1 MIQIYKAS
9 LRSYRDLPLRLS
21 EYGLITRK
29 EQSGELNGM
38 FRVMQATQDDAHL
51 FVTEDGIG
59 EALEGLISLVSDIY
73 SVFGLTF
80 KAYLSTRP
88 DDYMG
93 KLETWDRA
101 EETLKS
107 AMKKAGLEVLLKEKD
122 GAFYGPKIDYQ
133 LEDSLG
139 RTWQCATIQ
148 LDFQMPETFDL
159 EYIDNEGN
167 AKRPVIIHRTII
179 GSIERFIGI
188 LTEHYGGAFPT
199 WLAPVQVVLLPIA
212 DRHIEYG
219 QKVIDQL
226 RNAGIRAELDTRSER
241 LQAKIRDAT
250 LQKVPFMG
258 IIGDKEIAE
267 SAVSVR
273 KRDGEDLGSIKSD
286 TFLEVLLENIA
297 KKI

>member
-1 MIQIYKAS
+1 M
-9 LRSYRDLPLRLS
+9 RSYRDLPLRLS

-51 FVTEDGIG
+51 FITEDGIA
-59 EALEGLISLVSDIY
+59 EALNELISLVSDIY
-73 SVFGLTF
+73 SVFGLKY

-93 KLETWDRA
+93 KLETWDHA
-101 EETLKS
+101 EKTLKE
-107 AMKKAGLEVLLKEKD
+107 AMQKAGLEVLLKEKD

-139 RTWQCATIQ
+139 RTWQCGTIQ
-148 LDFQMPETFDL
+148 LDFQMPETFGI
-159 EYIDNEGN
+159 EYIDSDGS
-167 AKRPVIIHRTII
+167 AKRPVIIHRTIV
-179 GSIERFIGI
+179 GSLERFIGI
-188 LTEHYGGAFPT
+188 LTEHYAGAFPL
-199 WLAPVQVVLLPIA
+199 WLAPVQVVLLPIS
-212 DRHIEYG
+212 DRHAEFA
-219 QKVIDQL
+219 QKAAQQL
-226 RNAGIRAELDTRSER
+226 KNAGIRAEADIRSER
-241 LQAKIRDAT
+241 LQAKIRGAT

-267 SAVSVR
+267 AAVSIR
-273 KRDGEDLGSIKSD
+273 KQNGEDLGLVKITS
-286 TFLEVLLENIA
+286 FLEQLLQDID